1 MRRYFKA
8 TSTPIALSC
17 RVLHFIEEFYKRAH
31 SLVLS
36 DAMLNLLSTHPI
48 GEVSF
53 NARSKYL
60 VKHPLFALVSE
71 CDHSGYLA
79 TCTAMTGTMYAAH
92 DVIFQADTCA
102 AGLTIMARG
111 PCELEFQGE
120 TQYFNLDEK

>member
-36 DAMLNLLSTHPI
+36 DAMLNLLPTHLI
-48 GEVSF
+48 AEVNF
-53 NARSKYL
+53 NAHSKYL
-60 VKHPLFALVSE
+60 VKHPFFALAAE
-71 CDHSGYLA
+71 CDHSGYFA

-92 DVIFQADTCA
+92 DVIC
-102 AGLTIMARG
+102 
-111 PCELEFQGE
+111 
-120 TQYFNLDEK
+120 